1 MTNSLTDHR
10 TILKD
15 LLVAGGLEHT
25 FVIVPPKATP
35 PMVFVGPGSPY
46 ITYEGA
52 TFGGVIAHFDVGI
65 VAGKGTNETAAE
77 ELDEM
82 VLEVLDAIRAA
93 GTFQA
98 NDVDRPG
105 RINLNGQE
113 HLACSID
120 VQTEIHR

>member
-1 MTNSLTDHR
+1 MSNSLTDHR
-10 TILKD
+10 EILKQI
-15 LLVAGGLEHT
+15 LVDGGLAHA

-35 PMVFVGPGSPY
+35 PLVFVGPGSPY
-46 ITYEGA
+46 VTYEGA
-52 TFGGVIAHFDVGI
+52 NFGGMIAHFDVGI
-65 VAGKGTNETAAE
+65 VAGRGTNETAAE

-82 VLEVLDAIRAA
+82 VLQVLDAIHEA

>member
-15 LLVAGGLEHT
+15 VLVAAGLHA
-25 FVIVPPKATP
+25 FVIVPAKATP

-52 TFGGVIAHFDVGI
+52 AFGGIIAHFDVGI
-65 VAGKGTNETAAE
+65 VASKGTNETAAAD
-77 ELDEM
+77 LDEM
-82 VLEVLDAIRAA
+82 VLAVLDAIRDD
-93 GTFQA
+93 GGFQA